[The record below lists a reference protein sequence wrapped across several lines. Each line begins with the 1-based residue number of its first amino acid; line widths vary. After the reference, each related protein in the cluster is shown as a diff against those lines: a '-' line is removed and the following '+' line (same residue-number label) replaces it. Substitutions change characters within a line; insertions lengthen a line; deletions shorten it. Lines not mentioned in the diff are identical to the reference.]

1 MNEIEQLKSGF
12 EELKNAQQETMFEE
26 YGIVDDADA
35 YVEFLDSIPSVVYNQ
50 YVMDYLIIKN
60 ATKFMTGPVACY
72 QGKAIEAQ
80 TIKFET
86 MKELKDFLKDKQYL
100 LYVVV
105 AHASVTHEEV
115 EWTKTIVPTA
125 KTIGAKISYHFR
137 GHILE

>member
-1 MNEIEQLKSGF
+1 MKEIEQLKSEF
-12 EELKNAQQETMFEE
+12 KELKNAQQETICEE

-35 YVEFLDSIPSVVYNQ
+35 YVESLNKGLEDIFKH

-60 ATKFMTGPVACY
+60 ATKFMTGPVVCY

-86 MKELKDFLKDKQYL
+86 IKELRDFLKDKQYL
-100 LYVVV
+100 LYVIV
-105 AHASVTHEEV
+105 AHASVIYDELLAPN
-115 EWTKTIVPTA
+115 TKS
-125 KTIGAKISYHFR
+125 IGAKISYLFR